1 MLFLFEV
8 NGLLEIGWFGNP
20 KNLASSNGFVTFGSY
35 LSPSQDFW
43 KQKTEFDQSLEACSE
58 LVLASMW
65 WVCFCA
71 YTWQLLFMIP
81 DLPNTK
87 VQKGKPKTL
96 WDVLVPEQ
104 AKEKKTHKKKCP
116 FMERF

>member
-1 MLFLFEV
+1 
-8 NGLLEIGWFGNP
+8 
-20 KNLASSNGFVTFGSY
+20 
-35 LSPSQDFW
+35 
-43 KQKTEFDQSLEACSE
+43 
-58 LVLASMW
+58 
-65 WVCFCA
+65 
-71 YTWQLLFMIP
+71 MIP